1 MLEPFHVLGGA
12 KTPALTATATK
23 GAATRVTVGLRELDS
38 CVPAG
43 LIEVQRVRESS
54 SQGFG
59 PVAGRSQWLTAA
71 CQFLWKWLASVVL
84 RLRELLR

>member
-1 MLEPFHVLGGA
+1 MR
-12 KTPALTATATK
+12 PAQTA
-23 GAATRVTVGLRELDS
+23 RVTVGMPELDS

-43 LIEVQRVRESS
+43 PFAVQRVRESS

-59 PVAGRSQWLTAA
+59 PLAGRLTAA